1 MGRLSAQERAQLIV
15 RALGQRPWVQ
25 PLVGIA
31 HPNDVLGFVRDELR
45 DVRIADQGWNAA
57 GQPSGI
63 IVSVTPRRGVLTR
76 PALVPWADIAHHL
89 RPDLTAAQL
98 GLGEPPDEIQ
108 AELF

>member
-1 MGRLSAQERAQLIV
+1 MRRLSARERAELIV
-15 RALGQRPWVQ
+15 RVLAQRPWVQ

-31 HPNDVLGFVRDELR
+31 HPNDVLGFIRDELR
-45 DVRIADQGWNAA
+45 DVRITDGGWNAA
-57 GQPSGI
+57 GQMSGI
-63 IVSVTPRRGVLTR
+63 SISVTPGSGVLTR
-76 PALVPWADIAHHL
+76 PALVRWGDVARHL